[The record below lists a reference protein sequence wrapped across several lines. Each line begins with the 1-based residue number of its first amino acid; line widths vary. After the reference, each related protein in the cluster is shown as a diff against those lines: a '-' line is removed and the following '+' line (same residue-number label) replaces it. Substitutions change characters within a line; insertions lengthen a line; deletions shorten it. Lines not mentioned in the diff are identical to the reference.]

1 MRRQN
6 PPQASLDQALALERY
21 LNPVQL
27 GMVYVICATVGFV
40 IITILFAILASGY
53 LVKPTNAIAMVFAI
67 LALSPW
73 ALALIEFLR
82 RPDDLLS
89 TFFRSLAN
97 SRRQPLSVVDD
108 RCAFKVLLMTGEP
121 LCVNLAFYY
130 PAKNH
135 TQQVQER
142 IFAHVRIALD
152 HYISFLND
160 PPTDSEV
167 LDTVDRALD
176 SIASEFDIPVLYCA
190 VRDQHKIRDAYSRLD
205 DVLTPSEYL
214 GLATGTLG

>member
-27 GMVYVICATVGFV
+27 GVVYVLCATAGFV
-40 IITILFAILASGY
+40 IIAILFAILASGY
-53 LVKPTNAIAMVFAI
+53 LIKPTKAITMLFAV

-82 RPDDLLS
+82 RPSDLLS
-89 TFFRSLAN
+89 TYIRSLAN
-97 SRRQPLSVVDD
+97 SRRQPVSVTAD

-121 LCVNLAFYY
+121 LCVNLSFYY
-130 PAKNH
+130 PAKDH

-142 IFAHVRIALD
+142 IFAHVRLALD
-152 HYISFLND
+152 HYVSFRND
-160 PPTDSEV
+160 PPADTEL
-167 LDTVDRALD
+167 LDAVDRALE
-176 SIASEFDIPVLYCA
+176 SIASEFDIPVLYSE

-205 DVLTPSEYL
+205 DVLTSSEYL
-214 GLATGTLG
+214 GMATGTLG